1 MQRALQAEARRSEQN
16 FQRLPALIAAA
27 LPVTDVTALQVLPEG
42 GNALS
47 RPRPAAQLAP
57 ADRTWLQTLLESAVQ
72 QAADKV
78 STAQVSPA
86 VPAQRGIHPSGVR
99 KAMNPHSILE
109 GHEEPL
115 HAVDLHV
122 VNSESFSASVA

>member
-1 MQRALQAEARRSEQN
+1 MQRALQAEARRSEEN

-42 GNALS
+42 GNALG
-47 RPRPAAQLAP
+47 RPRPAAQLGP

-78 STAQVSPA
+78 LALQVVPA
-86 VPAQRGIHPSGVR
+86 VQAQRGIASC
-99 KAMNPHSILE
+99 AT
-109 GHEEPL
+109 EPM
-115 HAVDLHV
+115 A
-122 VNSESFSASVA
+122 SFSSPNGCGVPCTLSRSM